1 MRTLL
6 AIVLIVGWISAHR
19 GLAQQREIPDLKA
32 LSAEHQV
39 EAVTYCKGIYKVTLR
54 DGSTRHFPEF
64 SLRMKT
70 DGGPNGPRP
79 GNPALIP
86 ANMMGDRAFLIFF
99 KPGEISSFIVERC

>member
-1 MRTLL
+1 MKTLL
-6 AIVLIVGWISAHR
+6 AIGLMIGMFSASQ
-19 GLAQQREIPDLKA
+19 GLSQQREIPDLKA

-39 EAVTYCKGIYKVTLR
+39 EAVTYCKGIYKVMLR

-70 DGGPNGPRP
+70 DGGHNGPLP

-86 ANMMGDRAFLIFF
+86 ANMMGDRAFLIFH
-99 KPGEISSFIVERC
+99 KPQEISSFIKDRC